1 MVFDADTV
9 GPGAVRMQN
18 DLPAGAPRL
27 VAEAIGVSH
36 VFVNGTEIVHDGQ
49 LTGAI
54 PGTLLR
60 SGRDTYTVEAGT
72 YRP

>member
-1 MVFDADTV
+1 MVFDPDRV
-9 GPGAVRMQN
+9 GPGAVRMEH

-27 VAEAIGVSH
+27 VAEAVGVAH
-36 VFVNGTEIVHDGQ
+36 VFVNGTEVAHHNR

-72 YRP
+72 YAP